1 MKNSFM
7 SQEKMVAGSRGLL
20 NKSMRPR
27 GGWKEKGGERSVAF
41 DVRCIEQQML
51 TKIVYK
57 LEFDDFMNWV
67 DTVGDEPLLLRDCVD
82 DAEGWRLIRVS
93 EKAYAFAM

>member
-1 MKNSFM
+1 
-7 SQEKMVAGSRGLL
+7 
-20 NKSMRPR
+20 MRPR

-67 DTVGDEPLLLRDCVD
+67 DSVGDEPLLLRDC
-82 DAEGWRLIRVS
+82 
-93 EKAYAFAM
+93 